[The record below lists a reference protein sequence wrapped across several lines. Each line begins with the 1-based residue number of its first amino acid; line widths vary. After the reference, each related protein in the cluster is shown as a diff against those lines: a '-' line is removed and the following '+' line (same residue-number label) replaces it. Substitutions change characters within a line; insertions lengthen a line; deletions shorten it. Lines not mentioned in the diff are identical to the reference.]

1 MCRNVRERDATKF
14 HVQLSIAIFCMLLVF
29 VTGIERTEVKAGC
42 VTVSVLL
49 HYFTLASVVW
59 MGAEAWLMF
68 QKVAIVFV
76 QISSR
81 YILILST
88 ICWGRLIIAT
98 LVIDKYCFNT
108 AWSCTSFCI
117 VIPLPFVI
125 IPLAISR
132 DLIISENL

>member
-1 MCRNVRERDATKF
+1 MCTHYGISFHKCLFTCRNLRKRDATKF

-76 QISSR
+76 QITSR

-98 LVIDKYCFNT
+98 LE
-108 AWSCTSFCI
+108 FCI
-117 VIPLPFVI
+117 CTF
-125 IPLAISR
+125 
-132 DLIISENL
+132 LILHDHAHLSV